1 MPVHLPGVERAVA
14 TVKALR
20 AEGGCPWDRAQT
32 HETLRPYLLEEA
44 YEVLEALDQ
53 PPSPARQANLREELG
68 DLLLQVLLHAQ
79 IAEEKG
85 EFTFDQLAGD
95 LAAKLERRHPHV
107 FGGTPINTAEEVV
120 SQWEKTKAKEKPK
133 LSALDGVPA
142 ALPALQQSLKVI
154 EKVSKVGF
162 QWENLEGPLEKL
174 QEELQEFLHEVKVL
188 GPTGA
193 VTRASTQEL
202 APEIRTKIE
211 SELGDLL
218 FAIGNVAYF
227 LHVNPEDALRTM
239 LARFSKRFRHV
250 EKRAKE
256 SGRALKEM
264 SLAEMDV
271 FWAEAKRL

>member
-1 MPVHLPGVERAVA
+1 MKLTGVEQAVA
-14 TVKALR
+14 KVRALR

-32 HETLRPYLLEEA
+32 HETLRPYLLEET

-53 PPSPARQANLREELG
+53 APSPARQANLREELG

-85 EFTFDQLAGD
+85 EFSFDELAGD

-107 FGGTPINTAEEVV
+107 FGGAKLGTAEEVV

-133 LSALDGVPA
+133 LSALDGVTP

-174 QEELQEFLHEVKVL
+174 EEELQEFLAEVKVL
-188 GPTGA
+188 GPAGS

-202 APEIRTKIE
+202 APQIRSAIE

-218 FAIGNVAYF
+218 FALGNVAYF

-250 EKRAKE
+250 EMRAKE
-256 SGRALKEM
+256 SGRDLKEM